1 MDENTLAYLVVIVI
15 FILFSVIRNTRQSS
29 GGSGRGGKNAR
40 IVYSREPDLER
51 TRGLFG
57 MAEQKLEKAGLTDLM
72 LQDFH
77 FRTQLSPAQCKD
89 LQQAQAQLQSMLMEM
104 LPHLHLLPDIRVIMT
119 RDPSELIHGALGQYE
134 HSGSTKTIRIL
145 LVPDATPALLAA
157 TLCHE
162 CSHYFLYS
170 YILSERDSDM
180 NEGLTEVMACL
191 VGFSEIMIQSN
202 PNRDLPYLNRPEF
215 EEVRRCLLAARPA
228 LQQKYDQKQ
237 NLLNAR
243 TQLKKNLAGGRAMLE
258 QTRAMIAVSRS
269 PKKKLSRG
277 ELARLQQTLLALE
290 NGSCAERLNQAEK
303 ALSGDLAAVRGADDS
318 VLAVCAELYRV
329 MLAFQS

>member
-1 MDENTLAYLVVIVI
+1 MRENLLPYLFACVVILA
-15 FILFSVIRNTRQSS
+15 FHLLRNAILAKKNTKTQ
-29 GGSGRGGKNAR
+29 
-40 IVYSREPDLER
+40 VVFSREPDR
-51 TRGLFG
+51 KRIHGRFG
-57 MAEQKLEKAGLTDLM
+57 MAEQKLGKVGLTDLM
-72 LQDFH
+72 LRDFH
-77 FRTQLSPAQCKD
+77 FRTQLSQAQCKD
-89 LQQAQAQLQSMLMEM
+89 PQQVQARLQSMLMEM

-134 HSGSTKTIRIL
+134 HSGSIKTIRIL

-170 YILSERDSDM
+170 YVLSEPDRDI

-191 VGFSEIMIQSN
+191 VGFSEIMIQAD
-202 PNRDLPYLNRPEF
+202 PNRDPPYLNRPEF
-215 EEVRRCLLAARPA
+215 EEARRCLLAARPA
-228 LQQKYDQKQ
+228 LQQKHDQKRS
-237 NLLNAR
+237 LLSAR

-258 QTRAMIAVSRS
+258 QARAMIAVSKS

-290 NGSCAERLNQAEK
+290 NGSCTERLNQAEK

-318 VLAVCAELYRV
+318 VLAVCGELYRL